1 MAMSKNG
8 SAGMSGLAET
18 AQQAKVRRIAERVG
32 EMAKPDFR
40 YPTHAELDGHDC
52 DLVMK
57 GGITSGIV
65 YPLAACELARQYR
78 FRSIGGSS
86 AGAIG
91 AVMVAAAE
99 HGRDSGGFRR
109 LAELP
114 VKLGPKLGDLFT
126 AGPSTRTA
134 LAVLKGW
141 LQPDQPMRQRV
152 GRVLGTL
159 VGAQRR
165 SFLVGLVGVLL
176 VGVAGALVAAGLP
189 STGGDWIRLAL
200 VTLVLILPVAIGVAL
215 VVATVA
221 EVQSSRANLA
231 TQGFGICIGSDGRDS
246 DVSSRAEPG
255 PFTDWMTAEI
265 DRIAGVDG
273 PLTIGDLRGP
283 DPDNPEIQLQVMT
296 TNLTFGRPQTFPFE
310 QRTYLFDAKELQVYF
325 PPKVMEHL
333 LRGQRPAT
341 TRDGQPLLAEE
352 AALTPTRA
360 PDAGNGRRH
369 TNPAG
374 RLLNAASGAI
384 LRLIGWRMPTRRPGP
399 RSGDAPHSLYWLPP
413 ADDLPVIVAAR
424 LSLSFPA
431 LISAV
436 PLWAVDYTDNLGT
449 DESPRY
455 LAKRCWMTDGGLTA
469 NFPVHFFDSPFPA
482 RPTFAIDLQSYPDRY
497 PEQDV
502 YYPGPGQSGLRP
514 RFKTITSMHGFAAG
528 LLDTMQ
534 YWADNAQATLPG
546 YRDRIVQVRLRS
558 DEGGIN
564 LQMPDE
570 VVRRAAEKGRQA
582 AELLRERFDFDDHR
596 WIRYLTVISRMQYAV
611 DRMES
616 RWDHDLPGGSPGYH
630 DFVLNRASEQPFSR
644 TATWRS
650 DAVAR
655 TRSLLSFATCT
666 TSNPD
671 FLAEAPKPDPD
682 LRITPRF

>member
-1 MAMSKNG
+1 MAMSNDQGVGTSG
-8 SAGMSGLAET
+8 SAEAAL
-18 AQQAKVRRIAERVG
+18 QANVRRIRDRVE
-32 EMAKPDFR
+32 EMARPEFR
-40 YPTHAELDGHDC
+40 YPTHPELEGHDC

-114 VKLGPKLGDLFT
+114 VKLGPRLGDMFT
-126 AGPSTRTA
+126 AGPSTHTA
-134 LAVLKGW
+134 LTVLKGW
-141 LQPDQPMRQRV
+141 LQPDQPVRQRV
-152 GRVLGTL
+152 GHVLGTL

-165 SFLVGLVGVLL
+165 PFVVGLVGVLL
-176 VGVAGALVAAGLP
+176 VGVAGALLAGGLP
-189 STGGDWIRLAL
+189 SNGGDWIRLAL
-200 VTLVLILPVAIGVAL
+200 FALVLVLPVAIGAAL
-215 VVATVA
+215 LIATIA

-231 TQGFGICIGSDGRDS
+231 TQGFGICIGSDGRNAHM
-246 DVSSRAEPG
+246 SRGAEPG
-255 PFTDWMTAEI
+255 PFTDWMTAEL

-283 DPDNPEIQLQVMT
+283 DPDNPELELQVMT

-310 QRTYLFDAKELQVYF
+310 QRTYLFDPKELEVYF
-325 PPKVMEHL
+325 PPKVIEHL
-333 LRGQRPAT
+333 LQGQRPAT

-352 AALTPTRA
+352 AAVTPPRTTDTER
-360 PDAGNGRRH
+360 GRH
-369 TNPAG
+369 TNPAR
-374 RLLNAASGAI
+374 RLLNAGSGAV
-384 LRLIGWRMPTRRPGP
+384 LRLIGWSIPTRRPDP
-399 RSGDAPHSLYWLPP
+399 DSGDAPHPLYWLPP
-413 ADDLPVIVAAR
+413 ADDLPVILAAR
-424 LSLSFPA
+424 VSLSFPA

-436 PLWAVDYTDNLGT
+436 PLWAVDYTDNIGT
-449 DESPRY
+449 DDKPTYR
-455 LAKRCWMTDGGLTA
+455 AKRCWMTDGGLTA
-469 NFPVHFFDSPFPA
+469 NFPVHFFDSPLPS

-497 PEQDV
+497 PDQDV
-502 YYPGPGQSGLRP
+502 YYPGPSQRGLRP
-514 RFKTITSMHGFAAG
+514 RFRTITSMQGFAAA

-558 DEGGIN
+558 DEGGMN
-564 LQMPDE
+564 LQMPDK
-570 VVRRAAEKGRQA
+570 VVRRTAEKGRQA
-582 AELLRERFDFDDHR
+582 AELLREQFDFDDHR
-596 WIRYLTVISRMQYAV
+596 WIRYLTVISRMQHAV

-616 RWDHDLPGGSPGYH
+616 RWDHDLPGGSSGYH
-630 DFVLNRASEQPFSR
+630 DFVLNRASEPPFSR
-644 TATWRS
+644 TTTWRS

-655 TRSLLSFATCT
+655 TGSLLSFATCT
-666 TSNPD
+666 SSEPD